1 MVGSSLTYGTHWMIY
16 EYFKRHLTP
25 MVHGN
30 ESLIPFVYMASAS
43 MGRKYWITLI
53 GLAQLLSSAIRS
65 PFEVIKQHLQV
76 GIFYNTKFAI
86 KSIYRVGLTDSLI
99 LDSLEESKPSMLDM

>member
-1 MVGSSLTYGTHWMIY
+1 MIGSSLTYGTHWMIY

-25 MVHGN
+25 AVHGN
-30 ESLIPFVYMASAS
+30 ENLIPFVYMASAS
-43 MGRKYWITLI
+43 MGRKWSWNIHNI
-53 GLAQLLSSAIRS
+53 AQLLSSAIRS

-86 KSIYRVGLTDSLI
+86 KSIYRVG
-99 LDSLEESKPSMLDM
+99 